1 MPNTKKRVLKT
12 KTRKRRTNRKGGM
25 FRQYGQQNQY
35 NPYGQQNQYNP
46 YEQNQYQP
54 YQQNQQNQYNQYQQN
69 QYNQNQYQQ
78 NQYQQNQQNQYQQN
92 QYQQN
97 QYNQYQQNQ
106 QCDTNAVAMDCEMVS
121 IGLDSKNKH
130 ILALA
135 HIAIVN
141 FNGEEIYNKYVI
153 PEGGIRE
160 IHDYLTKYSGITP
173 NILKNIQYDRTH
185 FFNNVREEVIGI
197 LYGKTIVG
205 HGLDSDFKALKL
217 DPEYNIWD
225 TAKIPEYQKMNSRN
239 GTLKARRLKEIYKE
253 MTGNNIQL
261 NTGTGHSPLEDA
273 RASMN
278 LYRFACGA
286 EKVYYNNMSK

>member
-1 MPNTKKRVLKT
+1 MYIACLCN
-12 KTRKRRTNRKGGM
+12 GYI
-25 FRQYGQQNQY
+25 FSIIYQYNQQYNEQNQQYPQNQQY
-35 NPYGQQNQYNP
+35 NPQYN
-46 YEQNQYQP
+46 
-54 YQQNQQNQYNQYQQN
+54 QN
-69 QYNQNQYQQ
+69 QYNQNQYPQ
-78 NQYQQNQQNQYQQN
+78 NQECN
-92 QYQQN
+92 
-97 QYNQYQQNQ
+97 
-106 QCDTNAVAMDCEMVS
+106 TNAVAMDCEMVS
-121 IGLDSKNKH
+121 IGLDSNKKH

-185 FFNNVREEVIGI
+185 YFDNVREEVIGI

-217 DPEYNIWD
+217 DPEYYIWD
-225 TAKIPEYQKMNSRN
+225 TAKIPEYQKMNPY
-239 GTLKARRLKEIYKE
+239 GKLQAKKLKELYKE

-278 LYRFACGA
+278 LYRLACGSQ
-286 EKVYYNNMSK
+286 KVYYNNMSSSY

>member
-1 MPNTKKRVLKT
+1 MPKTKKRILKKT
-12 KTRKRRTNRKGGM
+12 KTRKNRKGGM
-25 FRQYGQQNQY
+25 FRKYRQ
-35 NPYGQQNQYNP
+35 P
-46 YEQNQYQP
+46 YEQNQYQ
-54 YQQNQQNQYNQYQQN
+54 YNQNQQNQYGDYQQYPQNQYNQQYNEQNQQYPQNQNQYNQYNQNQQN
-69 QYNQNQYQQ
+69 QYNQNQYPQ
-78 NQYQQNQQNQYQQN
+78 NQECN
-92 QYQQN
+92 
-97 QYNQYQQNQ
+97 
-106 QCDTNAVAMDCEMVS
+106 TNAVAMDCEMVS
-121 IGLDSKNKH
+121 IGLDSNNKH

-185 FFNNVREEVIGI
+185 YFDNVREEVIGI

-217 DPEYNIWD
+217 DPEYYIWD
-225 TAKIPEYQKMNSRN
+225 TAKIPEYQKMNPY
-239 GTLKARRLKEIYKE
+239 GKLQAKKLKELYKE

-278 LYRFACGA
+278 LYRLACGSQ
-286 EKVYYNNMSK
+286 KVYYNNMSSSY

>member
-1 MPNTKKRVLKT
+1 MPKTNKRGLKKT
-12 KTRKRRTNRKGGM
+12 KTRKNRKGGM
-25 FRQYGQQNQY
+25 FRKYRQ
-35 NPYGQQNQYNP
+35 P
-46 YEQNQYQP
+46 YEQNQYQ
-54 YQQNQQNQYNQYQQN
+54 YNQNQQNQYGDYQQYPQNQYNQQYNEQYNQYPQNQNQYNQYPQNQN
-69 QYNQNQYQQ
+69 QYNQNQYPQ
-78 NQYQQNQQNQYQQN
+78 NQECN
-92 QYQQN
+92 
-97 QYNQYQQNQ
+97 
-106 QCDTNAVAMDCEMVS
+106 TNAVAMDCEMVS
-121 IGLDSKNKH
+121 IGLDSNKKH

-153 PEGGIRE
+153 PEGGIKE

-185 FFNNVREEVIGI
+185 YFDNVREEVIGI

-217 DPEYNIWD
+217 DPEYYIWD
-225 TAKIPEYQKMNSRN
+225 TAKIPEYQKMNPY
-239 GTLKARRLKEIYKE
+239 GKLQAKKLKELYKE

-278 LYRFACGA
+278 LYRLACGSQ
-286 EKVYYNNMSK
+286 KVYYNNMSSSY